1 MPAKKKEQK
10 QVLSKNIDFQNL
22 VKTLSKNKDH
32 EDAHLIKDLGDAPFW
47 LSTGDDILDLYIS
60 NRKHG
65 GIPGGRITEIS
76 GLPGCVTEDTQ
87 VKIKCDSKEKI
98 VKIEQIK
105 QLLEGG
111 KQVFIESYYG
121 QFQLVTKYIQ
131 KGILPT
137 YKITLQNSYTIKVS
151 SQHKFFEKTLGW
163 ISCKDLILNQS
174 ELLCQG
180 NIYHKVIKKEYIANH
195 KIVDITVPKTE
206 CYYGNGILNHNSGK
220 SLVCSHLIKSC
231 QDMGGIPVLI
241 QTQAATSLPFLQAI
255 GVDLSKVIHYRLKT
269 VEKIHKVTEQ
279 LMYSVKLQMPDVP
292 MLIIVDSLTA
302 ATTQAQLKNTDYEN
316 KGYNAALK
324 ARMNSQAFSK
334 LTMMAA
340 QQKVALVY
348 TTQLRANMNMANP
361 YMDPYE
367 TSSGGMALP
376 FYSSIRIRLHRSSK
390 LKQNIHGVPTV
401 VGSTIRARIDKSRL
415 GATFR
420 QCTFD
425 VYYDCGI
432 NNYTNWLAT
441 LKAYKAI
448 DGRGTANLPWIVKHQ
463 GKQINLG
470 KDFYKQIRSNP
481 EIREKVYDIIAD
493 LLILKY
499 KKVQDT
505 DNRQIISEPD
515 QGMTVDQ

>member
-1 MPAKKKEQK
+1 MPIKKKEQAVT
-10 QVLSKNIDFQNL
+10 QTLHADFQKL

-32 EDAHLIKDLGDAPFW
+32 QDAHLIKDLGDAPFW
-47 LSTGDDILDLYIS
+47 LSTGDDVLDLYVS
-60 NRKHG
+60 NRKYG
-65 GIPGGRITEIS
+65 GIPGGRITQIS
-76 GLPGCVTEDTQ
+76 GLPGCVTEDTI
-87 VKIKCDSKEKI
+87 VKIKWNNEEREVPICV
-98 VKIEQIK
+98 VKPLLQQNVQIYV
-105 QLLEGG
+105 QSING
-111 KQVFIESYYG
+111 Y
-121 QFQLVTKYIQ
+121 QLVSAYIE
-131 KGILPT
+131 KGFLNT
-137 YKITLQNSYTIKVS
+137 FKVSLDNGFSIKVS
-151 SQHKFFEKTLGW
+151 SKHLFFEKSKGW
-163 ISCKDLILNQS
+163 IFCKDLVIQNSYILCNDA
-174 ELLCQG
+174 
-180 NIYHKVIKKEYIANH
+180 IYHKVIQIQEIGFN
-195 KIVDITVPKTE
+195 KIVDITVQNAH

-231 QDMGGIPVLI
+231 QQLGGIPVLI

-255 GVDLSKVIHYRLKT
+255 GVDLSKVIHYRLNT
-269 VEKIHKVTEQ
+269 VQKIHKVTQE
-279 LMYSVKLQMPDVP
+279 LMYSVKLQMPEVP

-302 ATTQAQLKNTDYEN
+302 ATTQAELKNVDYQN

-348 TTQLRANMNMANP
+348 TTQLRANMNMVNP
-361 YMDPYE
+361 FVDPYQ

-376 FYSSIRIRLHRSSK
+376 FYASIRIRLHRSSK
-390 LKQNIHGVPTV
+390 LKQTIHGVPTV
-401 VGSTIRARIDKSRL
+401 VGSTIKARIDKSRL

-441 LKAYKAI
+441 LKAYNAI
-448 DGRGTANLPWIVKHQ
+448 QGRGTANLPWIVKYQ

-470 KDFYKQIRSNP
+470 KDFYKIIRSDK
-481 EIREKVYDIIAD
+481 EIRSKVYDIIAD

-499 KKVQDT
+499 KKVQET
-505 DNRQIISEPD
+505 DNRKIISEPD
-515 QGMTVDQ
+515 QQIPNNQ

>member
-1 MPAKKKEQK
+1 MPIKPKEIKEQK
-10 QVLSKNIDFQNL
+10 VQKIDFQKL

-32 EDAHLIKDLGDAPFW
+32 EDAKLIKDLGDAPFW

-65 GIPGGRITEIS
+65 GIPGGRITELS
-76 GLPGCVTEDTQ
+76 GLPG
-87 VKIKCDSKEKI
+87 
-98 VKIEQIK
+98 
-105 QLLEGG
+105 
-111 KQVFIESYYG
+111 
-121 QFQLVTKYIQ
+121 
-131 KGILPT
+131 
-137 YKITLQNSYTIKVS
+137 
-151 SQHKFFEKTLGW
+151 
-163 ISCKDLILNQS
+163 
-174 ELLCQG
+174 
-180 NIYHKVIKKEYIANH
+180 
-195 KIVDITVPKTE
+195 
-206 CYYGNGILNHNSGK
+206 SGK

-255 GVDLSKVIHYRLKT
+255 GVDLNKLIHYRFQT
-269 VEKIHKVTEQ
+269 VQKIHKVTEQ

-292 MLIIVDSLTA
+292 MLIVVDSLTA
-302 ATTQAQLKNTDYEN
+302 ATTQAQLKNTDYQN

-348 TTQLRANMNMANP
+348 TTQVRANMNMANP
-361 YMDPYE
+361 FVDPYE

-376 FYSSIRIRLHRSSK
+376 FYASIRIRLHRSSK
-390 LKQNIHGVPTV
+390 LKQNIHGVQTV
-401 VGSTIRARIDKSRL
+401 VGSTVRARIDKSRL

-441 LKAYKAI
+441 LKTYNAI
-448 DGRGTANLPWIVKHQ
+448 QGKGTVNLPWIVKHQ

-470 KDFYKQIRSNP
+470 KDFYKQIRNNQ
-481 EIREKVYDIIAD
+481 EIRDKIYDVIAD

-499 KKVQDT
+499 KKVQET
-505 DNRQIISEPD
+505 DNRQITSEPD

>member
-1 MPAKKKEQK
+1 MKEQ
-10 QVLSKNIDFQNL
+10 I
-22 VKTLSKNKDH
+22 
-32 EDAHLIKDLGDAPFW
+32 
-47 LSTGDDILDLYIS
+47 
-60 NRKHG
+60 
-65 GIPGGRITEIS
+65 IP
-76 GLPGCVTEDTQ
+76 
-87 VKIKCDSKEKI
+87 
-98 VKIEQIK
+98 IK
-105 QLLEGG
+105 QINQFLQQG
-111 KQVFIESYYG
+111 KQVYIESLGGY
-121 QFQLVTKYIQ
+121 QRVSKYIN
-131 KGILPT
+131 KGLLKT
-137 YKITLQNSYTIKVS
+137 FKVVLDNDYSIKVS
-151 SQHKFFEKTLGW
+151 AKHLFFQKSKGW
-163 ISCKDLILNQS
+163 IFCKNLIINNSQV
-174 ELLCQG
+174 LCDDQK
-180 NIYHKVIKKEYIANH
+180 YHIVKSVQQIGYH
-195 KIVDITVPKTE
+195 KIVDLTVQNTQ
-206 CYYGNGILNHNSGK
+206 CYFGNGILNHNSGK

-255 GVDLSKVIHYRLKT
+255 GVDLTKLIHYRFQT
-269 VEKIHKVTEQ
+269 VQKIHKVTEQ

-292 MLIIVDSLTA
+292 MLIVVDSLTA
-302 ATTQAQLKNTDYEN
+302 ATTQAQLKNTDYQN

-348 TTQLRANMNMANP
+348 TTQVRANMNMANP
-361 YMDPYE
+361 FVDPYE

-376 FYSSIRIRLHRSSK
+376 FYASIRIRLHRSSK
-390 LKQNIHGVPTV
+390 LKQNIHGVQTV
-401 VGSTIRARIDKSRL
+401 VGSTVRARIDKSRL

-432 NNYTNWLAT
+432 NNYTNWLST
-441 LKAYKAI
+441 LKTYKAI
-448 DGRGTANLPWIVKHQ
+448 EGKGTVNFPWIIKTE

-470 KDFYKQIRSNP
+470 RDFFKTIRSDAQIRQ
-481 EIREKVYDIIAD
+481 KVYNIIAD

>member
-1 MPAKKKEQK
+1 MQGKNMKEQ
-10 QVLSKNIDFQNL
+10 VIP
-22 VKTLSKNKDH
+22 
-32 EDAHLIKDLGDAPFW
+32 IK
-47 LSTGDDILDLYIS
+47 
-60 NRKHG
+60 
-65 GIPGGRITEIS
+65 
-76 GLPGCVTEDTQ
+76 
-87 VKIKCDSKEKI
+87 
-98 VKIEQIK
+98 QIK
-105 QLLEGG
+105 QLLSQG
-111 KQVFIESYYG
+111 KQIYIQSLGGYQKVSN
-121 QFQLVTKYIQ
+121 YIQ
-131 KGILPT
+131 KGTLKT
-137 YKITLQNSYTIKVS
+137 YKVTVDNGYFVKVS
-151 SQHKFFEKTLGW
+151 AKHLFFQMSKGW
-163 ISCKDLILNQS
+163 IFCKDLIVNS
-174 ELLCQG
+174 SMILCDDEQ
-180 NIYHKVIKKEYIANH
+180 YHKVQFIEEIGYH
-195 KIVDITVPKTE
+195 KIVDITVQNTQ
-206 CYYGNGILNHNSGK
+206 CYFGNGILHHNSGK

-255 GVDLSKVIHYRLKT
+255 GVDLNKLIHYRFQT
-269 VEKIHKVTEQ
+269 VQKIHKVTEQ

-292 MLIIVDSLTA
+292 MLIVVDSLTA
-302 ATTQAQLKNTDYEN
+302 ATTQAQLKNTDYQN

-348 TTQLRANMNMANP
+348 TTQVRANMNMANP

-376 FYSSIRIRLHRSSK
+376 FYASIRIRLHRSSK

-401 VGSTIRARIDKSRL
+401 VGSTVRARIDKSRL

-432 NNYTNWLAT
+432 NNYTNWLST

-448 DGRGTANLPWIVKHQ
+448 EGKGTVNIPWIIKTE

-470 KDFYKQIRSNP
+470 RDFFKTIRSDAQIRQ
-481 EIREKVYDIIAD
+481 KVYNIIAD